1 MSGTPGKKN
10 SRVIA
15 AVVIIVIVVVAGVG
29 AYYYY
34 SSTSSSMSS
43 TMTSSVMMPSTTMS
57 STMMSSTSSP
67 LILYSADSFV
77 IEATMLESAF
87 TNSTG
92 IPMAPPKSGGSLL
105 LASEIAQGNPV
116 SVFISLSHGAVTAAH
131 LGNQS
136 SGWAIAFASD
146 QMTLAYSNATLQN
159 SAGNATVAAC
169 NSAVA
174 TNTTATWN
182 NCFTML
188 TSGSVK
194 VGSGNPNADPSGYR
208 GWIVLEAAGQAY
220 ASNSSFYEDRLISNN
235 GNITAASAADL
246 IAPLQ
251 TGQIQ
256 FLWIYKSSA
265 IAHNLNYLQLSGQV
279 NLGESKYSSFYSQF
293 SYQLATGVETGGVIR
308 LWITVPA
315 DSTDPTDSLQFVA
328 FVVKNSPTLLSPYGL
343 VPTTPARLYNSTT
356 VPPILQ
362 QLVSQGYLQ
371 PSGPNSG

>member
-1 MSGTPGKKN
+1 MSAPTSKKN
-10 SRVIA
+10 LRLIA
-15 AVVIIVIVVVAGVG
+15 AVITIVTIVLVAGVG
-29 AYYYY
+29 TYYYY
-34 SSTSSSMSS
+34 SSTSSSSSTAMSS
-43 TMTSSVMMPSTTMS
+43 TMAS
-57 STMMSSTSSP
+57 STMMSSTASTSSP

-77 IEATMLESAF
+77 IEARALESAF

-92 IPMAPPKSGGSLL
+92 IMMAPPKSGGSLL

-131 LGNQS
+131 LGNES

-159 SAGNATVAAC
+159 SAGDAVVAAC

-174 TNTTATWN
+174 ANTTAAWN

-194 VGSGNPNADPSGYR
+194 VGTGNPNADPSGYR

-220 ASNSSFYEDRLISNN
+220 ANDSSFYGDRLISNN
-235 GNITAASAADL
+235 GNVTAASAADL

-265 IAHNLNYLQLSGQV
+265 IAHKLNYLQLPGQV
-279 NLGESKYSSFYSQF
+279 NLGDSKYSSVYSKF

-315 DSTDPTDSLQFVA
+315 DSTDTADSLQFVA
-328 FVVKNSPTLLSPYGL
+328 FIVKNSPTLLSLYGL
-343 VPTTPARLYNSTT
+343 VPITPARLYNSTT
-356 VPPILQ
+356 VSPLLQ
-362 QLVSQGYLQ
+362 QLVSEGYLQ

>member
-1 MSGTPGKKN
+1 VSGPTSKKN
-10 SRVIA
+10 LRLVA
-15 AVVIIVIVVVAGVG
+15 AVIIVIIVVVGGVG
-29 AYYYY
+29 AFYYY
-34 SSTSSSMSS
+34 SSTSSSSSTVMSS
-43 TMTSSVMMPSTTMS
+43 TMAS
-57 STMMSSTSSP
+57 STMMSPTMSSSSP
-67 LILYSADSFV
+67 LILYSADSFT
-77 IEATMLESAF
+77 IEARALESAF
-87 TNSTG
+87 TSSTG
-92 IPMAPPKSGGSLL
+92 ITMAPPKSGGSLL

-131 LGNQS
+131 LGNES

-159 SAGNATVAAC
+159 SAGSATVAAC

-174 TNTTATWN
+174 ANTTAAWN
-182 NCFTML
+182 SCFTML
-188 TSGSVK
+188 SSGSVK
-194 VGSGNPNADPSGYR
+194 VGTGNPNADPSGYR

-220 ASNSSFYEDRLISNN
+220 GNNSGFYEDRLISNN
-235 GNITAASAADL
+235 GNVTGASAADL

-265 IAHNLNYLQLSGQV
+265 IAHNLNYLQLPEQV
-279 NLGESKYSSFYSQF
+279 NLGDPEYSSFYSQF
-293 SYQLATGVETGGVIR
+293 SYQLATGVETGEVIR

-315 DSTDPTDSLQFVA
+315 DSTDTDNSLQFVA

-343 VPTTPARLYNSTT
+343 VPTTPAKLYNSTT
-356 VPPILQ
+356 VPPLLQ

>member
-1 MSGTPGKKN
+1 MSASASKKN
-10 SRVIA
+10 LRLVA
-15 AVVIIVIVVVAGVG
+15 AVIIIIIVVVAGVG

-34 SSTSSSMSS
+34 SSSGASSSTSMPSTMISS
-43 TMTSSVMMPSTTMS
+43 TMMPSTMT
-57 STMMSSTSSP
+57 SSTSSP
-67 LILYSADSFV
+67 LILYTADSFV
-77 IEATMLESAF
+77 IEATVLESAY

-92 IPMAPPKSGGSLL
+92 VMMAPPKSGGSLL

-159 SAGNATVAAC
+159 SAANATVSACKSALAADT
-169 NSAVA
+169 NSSW
-174 TNTTATWN
+174 NT
-182 NCFTML
+182 CFTML

-194 VGSGNPNADPSGYR
+194 IGTGNPNADPSGYR
-208 GWIVLEAAGQAY
+208 GWIVLEAAGQAF
-220 ASNSSFYEDRLISNN
+220 ANNSSFYEDRLISNS
-235 GNITAASAADL
+235 GNVTAGSAADL

-265 IAHNLNYLQLSGQV
+265 VAHKLNYLQLPGRV
-279 NLGESKYSSFYSQF
+279 NLGSSKYSSFYSKF
-293 SYQLATGVETGGVIR
+293 SYTITSGVQTGGVIR

-315 DSTDPTDSLQFVA
+315 DSTDTADSLQFVA
-328 FVVKNSPTLLSPYGL
+328 FVVKNSPTLLTPYGL
-343 VPTTPARLYNSTT
+343 VPTTPAKLYNSTT
-356 VPPILQ
+356 VPPLLQ
-362 QLVSQGYLQ
+362 QLVLEGYLV
-371 PSGPNSG
+371 PSGPNTG

>member
-1 MSGTPGKKN
+1 VSAPTSKKN
-10 SRVIA
+10 LRLIA
-15 AVVIIVIVVVAGVG
+15 AVITIVTIVLVAGVG
-29 AYYYY
+29 TYYYY
-34 SSTSSSMSS
+34 SSTSSSSSTAMSS
-43 TMTSSVMMPSTTMS
+43 TMAS
-57 STMMSSTSSP
+57 STMMSSTASTSSP

-77 IEATMLESAF
+77 IEARALESAF

-92 IPMAPPKSGGSLL
+92 IMMAPPKSGGSLL

-131 LGNQS
+131 LGNES

-159 SAGNATVAAC
+159 SAGDAVVAAC

-174 TNTTATWN
+174 ANTTAAWN

-194 VGSGNPNADPSGYR
+194 VGTGNPNADPSGYR

-220 ASNSSFYEDRLISNN
+220 ANDSSFYGDRLISNN
-235 GNITAASAADL
+235 GNVTAASAADL

-265 IAHNLNYLQLSGQV
+265 IAHKLNYLQLPGQV
-279 NLGESKYSSFYSQF
+279 NLGDSKYSSVYSKF

-315 DSTDPTDSLQFVA
+315 DSTDTADSLQFVA
-328 FVVKNSPTLLSPYGL
+328 FIVKNSPTLLSLYGL

-356 VPPILQ
+356 VSPLLQ
-362 QLVSQGYLQ
+362 QLVSEGYLQ